1 MASSGGPCPAIARA
15 CGAMA
20 VATLAAPTTPAG
32 QERDPHGR
40 TSHDS
45 AGHKGALYKGA
56 LHDRAL
62 HDSALHDS
70 ALHDSKLPDLN
81 ARRRDA
87 RSLSAATGIARLSPS
102 SQRSNLQR
110 VRTAL
115 PLPAWAAPAM
125 ALGLVL
131 VLVGLLFDFQRVVKQ
146 GVAQGALRRHATA
159 AHADSLLQCR
169 LISRR
174 EDQRQ
179 CLFQL
184 AGP

>member
-1 MASSGGPCPAIARA
+1 
-15 CGAMA
+15 MA

-56 LHDRAL
+56 LHDR
-62 HDSALHDS
+62 

>member
-56 LHDRAL
+56 LHDR
-62 HDSALHDS
+62 